1 MKIRKPLYEGD
12 SILRS
17 GSVDDE
23 VEITESTRSFEMSAL
38 AIVLLAAIYSV
49 SWVLAW
55 PS

>member
-17 GSVDDE
+17 GLVDNE
-23 VEITESTRSFEMSAL
+23 VEINEPTSSFEVSAL

-49 SWVLAW
+49 SWVLA
-55 PS
+55 